1 MRILAVDPGEKNL
14 GIAISDPTAM
24 LAAPLT
30 ILRHISRPIDAAAII
45 QLAEEHGAGRI
56 IVGQALDEENSA
68 TPQSRSATRLA
79 FAIKLQTRIPVILWD
94 ESGTTQAAQQIQRE
108 LGVSRKR
115 RRQGG
120 HLDDLAAAA
129 LLQNYL
135 DAHPEMH
142 AGDPVNSS

>member
-30 ILRHISRPIDAAAII
+30 ILKHISRPIDAASII
-45 QLAEEHGAGRI
+45 QLAEEHGVFRI
-56 IVGQALDEENSA
+56 IVGQALDEENGP
-68 TPQSRSATRLA
+68 TPQSRSAARLA
-79 FAIKLQTRIPVILWD
+79 SAIKSQTRIPVMLWD
-94 ESGTTQAAQQIQRE
+94 ESGTTQAAQQIQRQ
-108 LGVSRKR
+108 LGVGRKR

-129 LLQNYL
+129 LLQDYL
-135 DAHPEMH
+135 DAHPELH
-142 AGDPVNSS
+142 ADNPANPS